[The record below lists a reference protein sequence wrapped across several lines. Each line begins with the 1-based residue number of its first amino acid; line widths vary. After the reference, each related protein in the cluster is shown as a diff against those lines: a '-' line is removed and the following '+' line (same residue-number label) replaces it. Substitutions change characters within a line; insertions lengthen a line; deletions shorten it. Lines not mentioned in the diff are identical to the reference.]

1 MKRPYKQLSN
11 RVIVSDMNVYYSK
24 TDGADSFRT
33 LDSDN
38 LDVHFLC
45 AYNIEIE
52 NEELELERAVEM
64 DFKRDSDGK
73 CIGIVISDSLGTF
86 IGDWY

>member
-1 MKRPYKQLSN
+1 M
-11 RVIVSDMNVYYSK
+11 
-24 TDGADSFRT
+24 
-33 LDSDN
+33 
-38 LDVHFLC
+38 C